1 MSDVKM
7 PMPGEVWQRKLLFDR
22 VHVVNVSDNFVRC
35 QIGELRFK
43 CIPKRF
49 FLDAYKYVGK
59 AKSTIK
65 DLFEVQD
72 K

>member
-22 VHVVNVSDNFVRC
+22 VHVVHVSEAFVKC
-35 QIGELRFK
+35 QIRDLEFK
-43 CIPKRF
+43 YIHILF
-49 FLDAYKYVGK
+49 FLDAYRYVGK

-72 K
+72 D